1 MAARVKRISTAA
13 LAVLAAAGAAT
24 AAGPTVVPLDTETTV
39 AGVPVACTGV
49 GEAKLNPH
57 WDSYPVRVAFAGAN
71 GDLLADEALTIFD
84 ESGAVVVSVGCTG
97 PWILLKLPPGGYRI
111 EGWLPKREAAR
122 QSGFFRVP
130 PDGPVHLDLR
140 FPDA

>member
-1 MAARVKRISTAA
+1 MAARIQRIAA
-13 LAVLAAAGAAT
+13 SAIAMLVAAGPAAAA
-24 AAGPTVVPLDTETTV
+24 PTVVPLDTETTV
-39 AGVPVACTGV
+39 SGVPVACTGV

-57 WDSYPVRVAFAGAN
+57 WDSYPVRVAFSGAK
-71 GDLLADEALTIFD
+71 GDLLADEALTIFN
-84 ESGAVVVSVGCTG
+84 ESGAVVASVGCTG

-111 EGWLPKREAAR
+111 EGWLPRGEAAH

-130 PDGPVHLDLR
+130 PDGPVHLELH

>member
-1 MAARVKRISTAA
+1 MPARIQLIVAA
-13 LAVLAAAGAAT
+13 AVAVQMGAGAA
-24 AAGPTVVPLDTETTV
+24 APTIVPLDTEASV
-39 AGVPVACTGV
+39 SGVPVACTGV

-57 WDSYPVRVAFAGAN
+57 WDSYPVRVAFSGAK

-84 ESGAVVVSVGCTG
+84 ATGAAVASVGCSG

-111 EGWLPKREAAR
+111 EGWLPKGEAAH
-122 QSGFFRVP
+122 QSGYFTVP
-130 PDGPVHLDLR
+130 PNGPVHLELH